1 MGNIRQLLAGLSI
14 ASLIAG
20 VGILPSGCNSAS
32 SCGKD
37 SGASKTD
44 VQEKSSCGG
53 GTMEKSSCGGGT
65 KEKGSC
71 GGGTKEKGSCGGGSS
86 EKGSCGS

>member
-32 SCGKD
+32 SGGKD

-71 GGGTKEKGSCGGGSS
+71 GGGSS